1 MLVGTRLYVH
11 QIIGTLRDSGNN
23 VDEVADY
30 LGIRPQQVNATVAYY
45 ADFADEV
52 DEDAA
57 AARHAEEEERTRWER
72 QRQVLT

>member
-11 QIIGTLRDSGNN
+11 QIISTLRDSGNN
-23 VDEVADY
+23 IDEAADY
-30 LGIRPQQVNATVAYY
+30 LGLRPQQVNAALAYY

-57 AARHAEEEERTRWER
+57 TARQAEEDERSRWER
-72 QRQVLT
+72 QRQVLV